1 MNKRNLTCLACVL
14 ISGLILS
21 TPSRAALLGLDA
33 LSSNP
38 DLFSPNLTVTVAYN
52 ASNGLFTATGE
63 TSAYTAANTNL
74 NNGDPYIVGNSNDNF
89 NPGTFSLT
97 ATITTNGSLLS
108 GTVTI
113 TGGVYDD
120 SLAQV
125 EPDGTLL
132 LQGNITA
139 FGFQGNASPNVD
151 EFDFLVVVT
160 GGAFA
165 GQYGSSAGV
174 LLHPG
179 DTTFNGSFGVN
190 FSNDGFGK
198 ADTRAVPEPTPEL
211 LVMLSAFG
219 LCWFVRRAP
228 QRKC

>member
-1 MNKRNLTCLACVL
+1 MNKRNVTWLACVL
-14 ISGLILS
+14 TCGLIVS
-21 TPSRAALLGLDA
+21 TSSQAALLGLDA

-38 DLFSPNLTVTVAYN
+38 DLFSPSLTVSVAYSP
-52 ASNGLFTATGE
+52 SNGLFTATGK
-63 TSAYTAANTNL
+63 TSAYTPANTNL
-74 NNGDPYIVGNSNDNF
+74 NNGDPYLVGNSNDNF

-97 ATITTNGSLLS
+97 ATITTNGTFLG

-120 SLAQV
+120 SLAQI

-132 LQGNITA
+132 LQGNVTA
-139 FGFQGNASPNVD
+139 FGFQGNGSPNPD
-151 EFDFLVVVT
+151 EFDFLVAVT

-165 GQYGSSAGV
+165 GAYGSSAGV

-179 DTTFNGSFGVN
+179 DTTFNNNFNVN
-190 FSNDGFGK
+190 FTNNGLGT
-198 ADTRAVPEPTPEL
+198 ADTRAVPEPTSGL
-211 LVMLSAFG
+211 LVMVSVFG
-219 LCWFVRRAP
+219 LCWFGRRAP

>member
-1 MNKRNLTCLACVL
+1 MNKKNRVLLAGVL
-14 ISGLILS
+14 IWGLIAS

-38 DLFSPNLTVTVAYN
+38 DLFSPNLTVSVAYT

-63 TSAYTAANTNL
+63 TSAYTASDTNL
-74 NNGDPYIVGNSNDNF
+74 NNGDPYIVGNSNDSY

-97 ATITTNGSLLS
+97 AYITTNGTFLS
-108 GTVTI
+108 GSVTI

-125 EPDGTLL
+125 EPDDSLL

-139 FGFQGNASPNVD
+139 YGSQGNASPNPD
-151 EFDFLVVVT
+151 EFDFLVSVT
-160 GGAFA
+160 GGALA

-179 DTTFNGSFGVN
+179 NTTFDGTFDVN
-190 FSNDGFGK
+190 FSNDGLGT
-198 ADTRAVPEPTPEL
+198 ADTRMVPEPNSVL
-211 LVMLSAFG
+211 LVMLSVFG
-219 LCWFVRRAP
+219 LGWFVRRAP
-228 QRKC
+228 QDK